1 MSVRRGLVACCAAL
15 MFMFSGC
22 SGETGSQTDPA
33 RGVDSEPDRNRL
45 GGTDHEWVGSGPKVV
60 ILGDSLTVS
69 SRSELR
75 ERLAHTSLKIGA
87 HFGEGLGGG
96 PISDAVGS
104 SVMITTSSAYA
115 LDPPEV
121 VVIALGTND
130 AWNPDVGLADSV
142 AAWGLIRSHFA
153 GACIVGV
160 TATESATESGYDQGT
175 ARTLNEL
182 IRSDSGQVVDWA
194 ATGTSSDLL
203 TDDLIHLT
211 PQGRAHRSDL
221 IADAVDECLG
231 TTATDGQDRLG

>member
-1 MSVRRGLVACCAAL
+1 
-15 MFMFSGC
+15 MFSGC
-22 SGETGSQTDPA
+22 AGNASPQTNPA
-33 RGVDSEPDRNRL
+33 SEVDSEPARDRL
-45 GGTDHEWVGSGPKVV
+45 GGTDHQWIGSGPKVV

-87 HFGEGLGGG
+87 HFGEGLAGGS
-96 PISDAVGS
+96 ISDAVGDR
-104 SVMITTSSAYA
+104 VMITISSTYA

-130 AWNPDVGLADSV
+130 AWNPDLDLVDSV
-142 AAWGLIRSHFA
+142 AAWDSIRSHFA

-160 TATESATESGYDQGT
+160 TATESATKNSYDQET

-182 IRSDSGQVVDWA
+182 IRSDSHQVVDWA
-194 ATGTSSDLL
+194 ATGTSRDLH

-211 PQGRAHRSDL
+211 PRGRAHRSDL
-221 IADAVDECLG
+221 IAESVDQCLE
-231 TTATDGQDRLG
+231 TAESETQGRLG